1 MKIVKNKFGKVF
13 LELNETDSLILKKNL
28 YGQHIGAEIA
38 LGTVEEAF
46 EKLNTPLLED
56 IFFLAQAE
64 LQERDRK
71 LIDQTLGESKHE

>member
-64 LQERDRK
+64 LQERDRAEIEK
-71 LIDQTLGESKHE
+71 GVKYE